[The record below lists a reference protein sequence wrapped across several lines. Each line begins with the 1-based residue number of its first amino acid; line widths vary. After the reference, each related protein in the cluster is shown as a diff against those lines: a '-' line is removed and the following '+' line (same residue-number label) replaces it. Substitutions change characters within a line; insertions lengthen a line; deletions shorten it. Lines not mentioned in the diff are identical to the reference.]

1 MPAKLKR
8 ECKCTPFLCYI
19 EKIKAPHN
27 CDAVLSDINKKL
39 KKLSSF
45 NLAGTKAAGAY
56 GNGSIAAVYNSL
68 NLSYVGLPNSVG
80 LSVGMGNVVT
90 ESNALSTY
98 GTLCHLLHLQIKC
111 YKNSNT
117 L

>member
-8 ECKCTPFLCYI
+8 ECKRTPFLCYK

-45 NLAGTKAAGAY
+45 NLAGTQASGACV
-56 GNGSIAAVYNSL
+56 NVTRSAVNNSL
-68 NLSYVGLPNSVG
+68 YSLNVWLPSSVCS
-80 LSVGMGNVVT
+80 SV
-90 ESNALSTY
+90 
-98 GTLCHLLHLQIKC
+98 
-111 YKNSNT
+111 
-117 L
+117 